1 MEILAIRRFAYWV
14 SFFIFMA
21 LLLLF
26 SVADR
31 LPVLFR
37 VILIVLLAFLSA
49 MFRLEERYSFFSFII
64 AIVAGIATG
73 AVLASS
79 TSQFWAF
86 AFIYVIL
93 FFLSCEVLERKLLG
107 I

>member
-1 MEILAIRRFAYWV
+1 MEILAIRRVAYWV

-21 LLLLF
+21 LLLVF
-26 SVADR
+26 AVAER

-49 MFRLEERYSFFSFII
+49 MFRLEDRYSFLSFVIT
-64 AIVAGIATG
+64 IVAGIATG
-73 AVLASS
+73 AVLANN
-79 TSQFWAF
+79 TPQFWVF
-86 AFIYVIL
+86 AFMYIIL